1 MSEIVQYRTVDQ
13 VGFNNDARNPQGLT
27 LIQKGATLIQY
38 ASVVATA
45 LKSISYLAN
54 ISWTLV
60 SYMEPTVNITI
71 EKAESFTN
79 YFAQTQV
86 GQWFSRNIFSLISEA
101 PSKPED
107 KKTLKIIREQVI
119 HVIKK
124 QRPPTLKEVS
134 DASVKCFFS
143 NWLKL
148 KRCLGEA
155 LQPRVDVTK
164 ETYVIEYFEGE
175 EPPIL
180 L

>member
-1 MSEIVQYRTVDQ
+1 MSEIELYRVDQ
-13 VGFNNDARNPQGLT
+13 VGFNNDARNPQGAT

-38 ASVVATA
+38 AGAVATA

-54 ISWTLV
+54 ITWTLV

-86 GQWFSRNIFSLISEA
+86 GQWFIRNIFNLTSEE
-101 PSKPED
+101 PLKPED

-124 QRPPTLKEVS
+124 QRPPTFKEVS
-134 DASVKCFFS
+134 DASVNCFFG

-148 KRCLGEA
+148 KPCLAEA
-155 LQPRVDVTK
+155 FQPRVNVTK
-164 ETYVIEYFEGE
+164 KTYVIEYFEGE
-175 EPPIL
+175 EPPIF
-180 L
+180 